1 MKELNKKGFTLVE
14 LLAVIVI
21 LALLMVVATRTIGG
35 SLNKSKQAAIETEAQ
50 KLVSRTYEDIQSYAL
65 DPDTYAKFTYS
76 TTTQINTVTNSGT
89 VTFKDGNY
97 NAKMKFK
104 VEDSAVTITDL
115 CIDDGKSLM
124 YSSKIDNGSNIKS
137 LISKTYSG
145 NGCKDYAFSE

>member
-1 MKELNKKGFTLVE
+1 MKKLNKKGFTLVE

-76 TTTQINTVTNSGT
+76 ETQINGVTDGSS

-97 NAKMKFK
+97 IANMKFK
-104 VEDSAVTITDL
+104 VKDSSVTITDL

-124 YSSKIDNGSNIKS
+124 YVSKIDNGSNIKS
-137 LISKTYSG
+137 LTSKTYSE
-145 NGCKDYAFSE
+145 NGCKGYNFSS